1 MIHIKLFARH
11 WLNYQDIKILMKTRT
26 EVMIIIKMIQNPGL
40 AETTEVA
47 ATKDEAAAVEVAE
60 ARQSTRTS
68 LQVGDVAVAVA
79 AVADIKSLE
88 EMITSERV
96 TIWMRIKDHEEGSEV
111 DAEEEQGI
119 QLHLKVQQDQQE
131 VVVVHLASLN
141 TRSMLLDSHLIL
153 MIVKFIASSK
163 KMIAK

>member
-1 MIHIKLFARH
+1 
-11 WLNYQDIKILMKTRT
+11 
-26 EVMIIIKMIQNPGL
+26 
-40 AETTEVA
+40 
-47 ATKDEAAAVEVAE
+47 
-60 ARQSTRTS
+60 
-68 LQVGDVAVAVA
+68 
-79 AVADIKSLE
+79 
-88 EMITSERV
+88 
-96 TIWMRIKDHEEGSEV
+96 MRIKDHEEGSEV

-131 VVVVHLASLN
+131 VVAVHLASLN

>member
-1 MIHIKLFARH
+1 
-11 WLNYQDIKILMKTRT
+11 MKTRT
-26 EVMIIIKMIQNPGL
+26 EVMIIIKMTQNPGL
-40 AETTEVA
+40 AETMEVV

-96 TIWMRIKDHEEGSEV
+96 TI
-111 DAEEEQGI
+111 
-119 QLHLKVQQDQQE
+119 
-131 VVVVHLASLN
+131 
-141 TRSMLLDSHLIL
+141 
-153 MIVKFIASSK
+153 
-163 KMIAK
+163 